1 MKPQHLLLA
10 LLVASIWGFGF
21 VPSKIATTEVPPF
34 FVVALR
40 MGLVALV
47 TIWFVRAP
55 RREWRG
61 LLSFSALMGVGHF
74 APAYMGLRLGV
85 DSTTAALIWQMQ
97 VPLTVLIAYVVLGE
111 RLGWRGLA
119 GLGVALVGVAIFFG
133 EPAHQANWLAIGLQF
148 IAVVFNA
155 FANIQAKRL
164 SHLNPIT
171 INAVMALVAAPV
183 MIVLSLIFETG
194 QIEALAAA
202 SWKTPA
208 GIAFLAIISTLVGFG
223 GFYYLMRRYP
233 VGWVS
238 AIVLLVPLTGALAG
252 VGLMGDRL
260 SWYSALGGAAMLLGV
275 GLIIIR
281 PRAFARH
288 VADAPPASQGP
299 LS

>member
-34 FVVALR
+34 FVVSLR
-40 MGLVALV
+40 MALVALV
-47 TIWFVRAP
+47 TIWFVRVP

-61 LLSFSALMGVGHF
+61 LVIFSALMGVGHF

-97 VPLTVLIAYVVLGE
+97 VPLTVLIAYVALDE
-111 RLGWRGLA
+111 RFGWREIA
-119 GLGVALVGVAIFFG
+119 GLGVALAGVGIFFG
-133 EPAHQANWLAIGLQF
+133 EPAHQANWLGIGLQF
-148 IAVVFNA
+148 LAVVFNA

-164 SHLNPIT
+164 SHLNPFA

-183 MIVLSLIFETG
+183 MVVLSLIFETG
-194 QIEALAAA
+194 QFESLAAA
-202 SWKTPA
+202 SWQTPA
-208 GIAFLAIISTLVGFG
+208 GIAFLAIVSTLVGFG

-238 AIVLLVPLTGALAG
+238 TIVLLVPLTGAIAG
-252 VGLMGDRL
+252 VGLMGDEL

-275 GLIIIR
+275 GLIIVR
-281 PRAFARH
+281 PRAFVRDGATSPNQGT
-288 VADAPPASQGP
+288 PP
-299 LS
+299 